1 MANHC
6 EYSVRIIGTAEN
18 IQKLYN
24 RLKEQKNFLNYEN
37 YNKIFD
43 NPESDD
49 YDWGSKWQHFDDL
62 NYIEGDDSLSMYGS
76 SAWAPAEGLWEKIS
90 IDFDF
95 KIELEYSESGCDFAG
110 FLTWESGVLTRNDEM
125 TWWEYIYQ
133 YDNQYFWETMIDYI
147 EVYELD
153 EISKK
158 LEKVLSDEDRT
169 KIEEMFKV

>member
-95 KIELEYSESGCDFAG
+95 KIELEYSEPGCDLAG